1 MPIVRTKKNSETLR
15 AMQKNVSDML
25 LKHLG
30 KNDFRIVIYSS
41 CAVGIVHQSM
51 IDFRE
56 VSDSSVLNYP
66 NNFNHIVKLS
76 DIYDVPSPLYLFP
89 DNTLG
94 FAIEYILP
102 LNIDYWKVKIEET
115 YSSLEIHPYKG
126 LVLVKTLEAEKL
138 TLSDVRNLIPG
149 VASDMIYHE
158 TPFYHE

>member
-1 MPIVRTKKNSETLR
+1 MPILRTKKNSETLR
-15 AMQKNVSDML
+15 AMEKNVSDML

-41 CAVGIVHQSM
+41 CSVGILHQSM
-51 IDFRE
+51 IDYRE

-115 YSSLEIHPYKG
+115 YSALEIHPYKG
-126 LVLVKTLEAEKL
+126 LVSVKTLEAEKL
-138 TLSDVRNLIPG
+138 TLSDVRKLIPS
-149 VASDMIYHE
+149 VANWMIYHE
-158 TPFYHE
+158 TPLYHE